1 MFDWFEWEFTLSLLT
16 NGVLIGLMYSLIALG
31 FVLVYKATDAINF
44 AQGEFVMLA
53 AFFGAVMLVGAGAPF
68 WLAVVV
74 TLVGMIAFA
83 FGLERV
89 VLRPLI
95 GRPIVS
101 VIMATIGLAAVLRG
115 VGPMVFGAET
125 RSIVMPVEDAPIIWG
140 PLFISPIQLIGAA
153 VAVLF
158 LGAFTWFF
166 LKSRMGIAMRAVAD
180 NQQVA
185 MAMGI
190 NVERYFALAWAMA
203 GVVSALGG
211 IVWGSLLG
219 VDVHLALIG
228 LKVFPVVILGGL
240 DSIAGAIVGG
250 LIIGIVE
257 NVAAGYLDP
266 LVGGGT
272 KDFAPYVLM
281 IIALM
286 VRPYGIFGKRQIER
300 V

>member
-1 MFDWFEWEFTLSLLT
+1 MWAELEFAAALVVSGLS
-16 NGVLIGLMYSLIALG
+16 IGLMYSLIALG

-53 AFFGAVMLVGAGAPF
+53 GFVAALVLGISGAPVIAAVLAALAVMVLFG
-68 WLAVVV
+68 
-74 TLVGMIAFA
+74 FA
-83 FGLERV
+83 LERV
-89 VLRPLI
+89 VLRPLL
-95 GRPIVS
+95 GRPVVA
-101 VIMATIGLAAVLRG
+101 VIMATIGLGAILRG
-115 VGPMVFGAET
+115 LPPITVGGET
-125 RSIVMPVEDAPIIWG
+125 RAVPLPIGDTPIG
-140 PLFISPIQLIGAA
+140 IGFISLPPIQVLG
-153 VAVLF
+153 VVVSLLF
-158 LGAFTWFF
+158 LAVFTWFF

-203 GVVSALGG
+203 GTVSALGG
-211 IVWGSLLG
+211 VIWGSMLG
-219 VDVHLALIG
+219 VDVHLALVG

-240 DSIAGAIVGG
+240 DSIVGAVIGG
-250 LIIGIVE
+250 LIVGLVE
-257 NVAAGYLDP
+257 SLAAGYLDP
-266 LVGGGT
+266 YVGGGT

-286 VRPYGIFGKRQIER
+286 FKPYGMFGTHRIER